1 MISILVVDDS
11 KDAIEL
17 ILRILK
23 NENYKIYSSES
34 SIEAIEV
41 IKNFPVDILI
51 SDLRM
56 PEMDG
61 MQLLRFVK
69 ENYKNI
75 GVIMITGYPSI
86 GGAMEAI
93 QMGADEYLPKP
104 FTKEELLKVLEKTKE
119 KVKARKIQTAEEI
132 ISPFYGIVG
141 ESKSMKIVYNLIL
154 KSSKTDAPVLITGES
169 GTGKELVARAIH
181 YLSKRNHF
189 PFLPV
194 NCSAI
199 PETLIESE
207 LFGYAKGAFTDAK
220 NRRLGLFQSANGGTI
235 FLDEISEISSQVQVK
250 LLRVLQDGE
259 VYMIGTRK
267 AQRVDVRVISA
278 TNKDLSN
285 LVENGFFRRDLFF
298 RLNVIK
304 IDMPPLRE
312 RGDDILL
319 LIKHFSTKFAKEMG
333 KEPPFF
339 SEKVIEAFKSYSW
352 PGNIRELEN
361 VLKMMIIMSEKK
373 IIDVSDLPANLK
385 SSKVYQSY
393 PLQTLEEFEAR
404 YIKYVLNHTKGNKS
418 KAASILG
425 LDRKTLRIKIK
436 KYGIVI

>member
-23 NENYKIYSSES
+23 TENYRIYSSES
-34 SIEAIEV
+34 AIEAIQ
-41 IKNFPVDILI
+41 ILKNFPVDILI
-51 SDLRM
+51 TDLRM
-56 PEMDG
+56 PEVDG
-61 MQLLRFVK
+61 MQLLKFVR

-86 GGAMEAI
+86 GGAVEAI

-104 FTKEELLKVLEKTKE
+104 FTKEELLKAIEKTKE
-119 KVKARKIQTAEEI
+119 KVKARKIQTEEAL
-132 ISPFYGIVG
+132 SPFYGIVG
-141 ESKSMKIVYNLIL
+141 ESKPMKIVYNLIL

-235 FLDEISEISSQVQVK
+235 FLDEISEISAQVQVK

-267 AQRVDVRVISA
+267 AQNVDVRVISA

-298 RLNVIK
+298 RLNVIR
-304 IDMPPLRE
+304 IDIPPLRE

-361 VLKMMIIMSEKK
+361 VLKMMIIMSDKNTIE
-373 IIDVSDLPANLK
+373 VSDLPVNFK
-385 SSKVYQSY
+385 TSKIYQTF
-393 PLQTLEEFEAR
+393 PLQTLEEFEAK
-404 YIKYVLNHTKGNKS
+404 YIKYVLSHTKGNKS

-425 LDRKTLRIKIK
+425 LDRKTLRMKIK
-436 KYGIVI
+436 KYGIEI